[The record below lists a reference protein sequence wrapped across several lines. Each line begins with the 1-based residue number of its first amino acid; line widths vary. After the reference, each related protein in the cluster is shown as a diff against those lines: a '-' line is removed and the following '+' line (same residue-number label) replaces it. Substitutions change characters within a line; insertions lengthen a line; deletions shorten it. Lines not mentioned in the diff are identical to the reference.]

1 MCCDLF
7 FAAQNVSNAA
17 WAFGS
22 LGVQHPAMFDAL
34 ASAAKAARLE
44 GYNSQNI
51 TDLAWGFANAGHQ
64 VRPEGTRVLQTLSQP
79 LVN

>member
-1 MCCDLF
+1 
-7 FAAQNVSNAA
+7 
-17 WAFGS
+17 
-22 LGVQHPAMFDAL
+22 MFDAL